1 MRISVH
7 FQFNDEPEPAAST
20 GVEGTI
26 TDFILPSNGDLVRH
40 RNVRGALVLG
50 MVMQRIYVYDLTD
63 GLDVDGTVTVTIM
76 LEKVQVH

>member
-1 MRISVH
+1 MSRTLLQARASKERSRISYA
-7 FQFNDEPEPAAST
+7 FQRRY
-20 GVEGTI
+20 
-26 TDFILPSNGDLVRH
+26 LVRH

-50 MVMQRIYVYDLTD
+50 TVMQRIYVYDLAD